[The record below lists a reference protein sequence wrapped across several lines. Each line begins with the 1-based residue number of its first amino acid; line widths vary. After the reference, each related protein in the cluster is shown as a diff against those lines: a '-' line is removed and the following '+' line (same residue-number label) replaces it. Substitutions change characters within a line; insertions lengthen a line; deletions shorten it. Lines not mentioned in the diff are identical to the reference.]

1 MNERPVIAALATLRA
16 SLRTL
21 LFARLFGVKRVC
33 EDSGC
38 TVTMHYW
45 RGKYYLTNCKEINNK
60 K

>member
-1 MNERPVIAALATLRA
+1 MNDGPVIAALATLRA
-16 SLRTL
+16 SQWTL

-45 RGKYYLTNCKEINNK
+45 RGKYYLTGCKENNRE
-60 K
+60 